1 MGKKRP
7 FSKLTTATNSLNQQV
22 DFVRAYAKDSHGHP
36 YHEVHADNFMQ
47 ILAGKEQWNQITDDQ
62 KLIINGILLAG
73 EGKSYDELLSSAL
86 VLKMKTDDFIQTY
99 LIDFGAYSTF
109 EVDAQHYELILSG
122 KREWSILPMDLK
134 KIINAV
140 LISYCGKGFEEL
152 CKDAEDLKNAIE
164 QFLQTYVCD
173 KNGIVYDMV
182 DSKNYR
188 NILAAQQD
196 WQGLSP
202 KVKDGINQVWEQLDF
217 DQLLNMALMLDR
229 TSKSFV
235 KVYLSEKDGTLYQEV
250 TIHNYEQLLSGWN
263 YWKKLSKDQ
272 RILIDEILQAE
283 DVKIY
288 EDQIMDAREFERMF
302 KAFVQCY
309 VGNATG
315 EIWTEV
321 TTENYAQIL
330 AGEQAWEEM
339 NPEEQEA
346 VNRILMRHCGR
357 DFDMFLNQAK
367 AFQKNVMDFLQS
379 YSQKQTMKQKE
390 MNTPLEETIPTQE
403 EVKSMEKAMQKQ
415 IEQAKILHKTT
426 IPHGGIGAD
435 QSISYKNGKSDGK
448 VMKGPVAVCG
458 MLSIAAIALLGKKKK
473 K

>member
-99 LIDFGAYSTF
+99 LIDFESYSTF
-109 EVDAQHYELILSG
+109 EVDAQHYEQILSG

-152 CKDAEDLKNAIE
+152 SKDAEDLKNAIE

-173 KNGIVYDMV
+173 KNGVVYDMV
-182 DSKNYR
+182 DSQNYR

-288 EDQIMDAREFERMF
+288 EDQIMDAREFEHMF

-357 DFDMFLNQAK
+357 DFDMFLNLAK

-379 YSQKQTMKQKE
+379 YSQKQTMKQRE

-426 IPHGGIGAD
+426 ITHGGIGAD